1 MLLLQN
7 VKKTKNINTMK
18 HLISVLFILSS
29 LLINSQ
35 ELPDIT
41 LNDVEGNSVSVKEL
55 SDSDDIKIFSFW
67 ATWCVPCINELDAIA
82 DVYEDWQDETNV
94 ELIAISTDDA
104 RTNKRVIPLVN
115 GKGWDYQ
122 VLLDDN
128 QDLKRALNISVLP
141 YVVVVKNGK
150 IIHTRTGYT
159 PGSEEELYE
168 VVKEYSKK

>member
-1 MLLLQN
+1 ML
-7 VKKTKNINTMK
+7 KKTKIINAMK
-18 HLISVLFILSS
+18 HLISALFILSS

-168 VVKEYSKK
+168 VVKEHSKK